1 MAWKSTLPCLHFK
14 IHNSNYTTE
23 APCRV
28 QSYSF
33 AHSLVVSCCNKIQEL
48 YWVEPPSH
56 GQWTL
61 MNPQILRR
69 VEDPCR
75 TQQHMRRGI
84 QFLGIGK
91 RKALP
96 QFIKG
101 KALLPLHSPTATE
114 PKRSLGEGHAQA
126 TPATSWE
133 QAYGP
138 NRPPPVSARFYQL
151 YREYS
156 AMDVE
161 GGTRCCISPAVF
173 AHVLERSCRPP
184 GMTALALPLPC
195 PR

>member
-1 MAWKSTLPCLHFK
+1 MYLAWKSTLPCLHFE

-28 QSYSF
+28 QSYSL

-101 KALLPLHSPTATE
+101 KALLPPT
-114 PKRSLGEGHAQA
+114 PPPRRSQKGAWGRGMRKPPQ
-126 TPATSWE
+126 PRR
-133 QAYGP
+133 G
-138 NRPPPVSARFYQL
+138 NRPTDLQTFSRF
-151 YREYS
+151 
-156 AMDVE
+156 
-161 GGTRCCISPAVF
+161 C
-173 AHVLERSCRPP
+173 AHLPSLP
-184 GMTALALPLPC
+184 GIQCYGM
-195 PR
+195 